1 MALEVLEAQE
11 IWYPV
16 VWQEIKYPPN
26 VIDYNINQEQTKDTS
41 SITNANNQTTT
52 WLANVIPWVNAP
64 KLRAETSISWI
75 SAWTSIT
82 MMSNV
87 SVPIRYNSSWE
98 YKQLD
103 SWITILNEWWAW
115 FTEASWTVYVW
126 RKWIYNIT
134 VNIPFVF
141 SSSWYNKTITI
152 KNNWSSIFQAITALN
167 ENKTFTFNFGL
178 NKEDQLTFFCQVSGS
193 SWALLDWT
201 MSIIFVKQ

>member
-16 VWQEIKYPPN
+16 VWQEIKYPSN

-52 WLANVIPWVNAP
+52 WLATVVPWINAP
-64 KLRAETSISWI
+64 KLRAETSISWASSSSGTVI
-75 SAWTSIT
+75 
-82 MMSNV
+82 SNV
-87 SVPIRYNSSWE
+87 VVPIRYNSSGE

-103 SWITILNEWWAW
+103 SWITIINEWGAW
-115 FTEASWTVYVW
+115 FTEESWTVYVW

-152 KNNWSSIFQAITALN
+152 KNNWASIFQATTALN
-167 ENKTFTFNFGL
+167 ENKTFTFSFGL
-178 NKEDQLTFFCQVSGS
+178 NKEDQLTFFCQVSSS
-193 SWALLDWT
+193 SWALLDWN
-201 MSIIFVKQ
+201 MSITFVKQ